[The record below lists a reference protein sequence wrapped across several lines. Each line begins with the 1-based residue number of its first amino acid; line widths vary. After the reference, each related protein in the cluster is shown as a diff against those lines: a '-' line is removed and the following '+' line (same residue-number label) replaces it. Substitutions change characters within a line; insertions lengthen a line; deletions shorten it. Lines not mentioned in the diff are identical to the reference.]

1 VSVLLLLLLIHTT
14 PGRTHSRTRT
24 GRDETVA
31 QAMVRAAAYAAHAVY
46 EQRKPGRTVSMLYC
60 VATDSVSA
68 DKVLEAAIA
77 TAAKGAIVKVCMP

>member
-1 VSVLLLLLLIHTT
+1 
-14 PGRTHSRTRT
+14 
-24 GRDETVA
+24 
-31 QAMVRAAAYAAHAVY
+31 MVRAAAYAAHAVY